1 MNSVNE
7 LTGRKV
13 LTILLVAFGVILT
26 ANMTLLYSALHSFP
40 GLEEKNSYV
49 ASQSFD
55 DRVAAQT
62 ALGWVPH
69 VEYGAAQVKLQIMQA
84 DGALVFPKT
93 LTTRIGRPTHD
104 REDQTVVFQKAADGY
119 YLNTQLAQGKWFVY
133 VSAQSAGGVDY
144 TTRLVIYVTDKNG

>member
-1 MNSVNE
+1 MSAVKE

-26 ANMTLLYSALHSFP
+26 ANMTLLYYALHSFP
-40 GLEEKNSYV
+40 GLEEKNPYI

-55 DRVAAQT
+55 TRAAAQV

-69 VEYGAAQVKLQIMQA
+69 VEYGAAQVKLQIM
-84 DGALVFPKT
+84 GAQGGLVFPKT

-104 REDQTVVFQKAADGY
+104 REDQVVVFQKAADGY
-119 YLNTQLAQGKWFVY
+119 YLDAKLARGKWFVY
-133 VSAQSAGGVDY
+133 VTAQSADGVDY
-144 TTRLVIYVTDKNG
+144 TARLAIYVTDKNG